1 MLVFTEKNNIEGRSR
16 YSRRWGSPKPH
27 FKATICGQSLSACLQ
42 LINIEVSNFLTEQ
55 DRLANDSDICLV
67 RTVIDCFAK
76 EGGDGAMV

>member
-1 MLVFTEKNNIEGRSR
+1 
-16 YSRRWGSPKPH
+16 
-27 FKATICGQSLSACLQ
+27 
-42 LINIEVSNFLTEQ
+42 LTEQ